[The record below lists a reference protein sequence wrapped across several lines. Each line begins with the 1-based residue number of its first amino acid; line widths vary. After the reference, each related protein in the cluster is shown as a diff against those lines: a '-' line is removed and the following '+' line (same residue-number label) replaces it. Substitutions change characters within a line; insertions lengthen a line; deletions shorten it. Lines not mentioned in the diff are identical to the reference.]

1 MPDRQRKEDCM
12 ASLPRTLHRIGHAAA
27 WPRFQCKLEPKTTCS
42 RFKANIVRTTH
53 VSVSVGKMT
62 TLERKAVRFA
72 LSKPTRSVRWRNP
85 EICYVRQRHRTGQP
99 DNRPTNARR
108 ILYAWARNSTLRSG
122 TSSPLSKAAVTFLR
136 QMAGNPKGTTL
147 SSIMAGV
154 TLSVRCQSANQKQ
167 LRL

>member
-99 DNRPTNARR
+99 DNRPTNSRR
-108 ILYAWARNSTLRSG
+108 LCSRRRYRSLYIDYNRHPKVTDSLRFNTHPTLCLG
-122 TSSPLSKAAVTFLR
+122 P
-136 QMAGNPKGTTL
+136 Q
-147 SSIMAGV
+147 
-154 TLSVRCQSANQKQ
+154 QHSAI
-167 LRL
+167 RH